1 MTTSTQILTGLAL
14 SPKVQIK
21 IQILHHVSELVVV
34 RVLSELTP
42 YGPLRVLHL
51 LPAQTLHT
59 HVVCVRGVARFGKR
73 WRLTGGRQRRRR
85 GRWCLLRLLLPLR
98 GFIGFAVSGEGGVG
112 GWRFGEQRGS
122 VGGALVLVLT
132 GGTVVVEGG
141 GQRALVAV
149 LVVELVVPL
158 QDELAGSQ
166 RLGGWLGGGKG
177 GGKGGGLEEGL
188 GLAVLPGEV
197 AGAGLLRGAQG
208 GVSVGEARGRG
219 GGLEALV
226 RFLPVISVVERG
238 AAGEE
243 GPGRGRRGRD
253 DGVVRLEGHPAAGDV
268 FGGESDWR
276 KGVGELHRGR
286 DETLERWRRRGA
298 LGGRRRDGF

>member
-1 MTTSTQILTGLAL
+1 M
-14 SPKVQIK
+14 
-21 IQILHHVSELVVV
+21 
-34 RVLSELTP
+34 
-42 YGPLRVLHL
+42 
-51 LPAQTLHT
+51 
-59 HVVCVRGVARFGKR
+59 
-73 WRLTGGRQRRRR
+73 
-85 GRWCLLRLLLPLR
+85 
-98 GFIGFAVSGEGGVG
+98 
-112 GWRFGEQRGS
+112 
-122 VGGALVLVLT
+122 VLVLR
-132 GGTVVVEGG
+132 GGAVVVEGG

-149 LVVELVVPL
+149 LVVELMVPL

-166 RLGGWLGGGKG
+166 RLGGGLG

-188 GLAVLPGEV
+188 GLAVLPGKV
-197 AGAGLLRGAQG
+197 AGAGMLRGAQG

-219 GGLEALV
+219 GLEALV
-226 RFLPVISVVERG
+226 RCLPFLSVVDRG

-243 GPGRGRRGRD
+243 GPERGRRGRD